1 MTTRTVGGHAYR
13 TLVAA
18 GGVGLIVTIVF
29 TFTVPHL
36 YGSALAQAW
45 AWGAVAPLYL
55 VGLLAVIVRPDHLSA
70 RWLGA
75 AGSLLAVETVAR
87 RVMQLG
93 EVDVP
98 WSVAGTFAVQV
109 ANLST
114 TAAIASVLIVF
125 PDDHYRYP
133 YQRRVL
139 RTIWIAPLLV
149 PVLLLLS
156 QPTLYF
162 APTWTGVDDT
172 NPAFVPGLSPFGS
185 LAETAYQWQYVGLW
199 GVGVVAMVVRYHR
212 ASPDARRQFRWPLAA
227 ATALVALDAA
237 SRSLNQFDPP
247 PVILGVPL
255 HFYGL
260 ILGLILLATS
270 ILVAVARHRLMGID
284 LWIRRTILFGGA
296 SAIIAFAYLGLAG
309 VLGLAVGQ
317 RVSLGVGV
325 LVTLVAV
332 VAFHPART
340 RLDTW
345 ARRWVFGRSVAGPEV
360 LRRVGDTLEDA
371 HDVSQLGANLV
382 RTVADG
388 LELEWVRM
396 SLSADGEGLSYPVA
410 AVGVGKDASA
420 VPDLVVPLI
429 DGGETVGFLECG
441 PKRDGEL
448 SKADETLVTTVA
460 RQAALAV
467 RNVRLTAEL
476 ASRLDELGRQAEELA
491 ASRSRLVRAQ
501 TEERHRIERNI
512 HDGVQ
517 QEIIAS
523 IAKIR
528 LARNQLARD
537 RELAATTLAGLQ
549 EDTLRMLDNLRELSR
564 GIHPPV
570 LTHRGLVE
578 ALRTQASLLPIEV
591 HVDVAPE
598 LRNARFP
605 DVVEEAA
612 YFVVSEGLTNVLKHA
627 GTDEATVRLDLD
639 DGRLTVE
646 VADRGGGCSSA
657 SPGTGIVGLQDRLS
671 SLGGDLRLD
680 DQPGGGTILSVVLPT
695 RVGDRHG

>member
-1 MTTRTVGGHAYR
+1 MTTRPVAGYAYR
-13 TLVAA
+13 ALVAA
-18 GGVGLIVTIVF
+18 GGLSLIVTVVF

-55 VGLLAVIVRPDHLSA
+55 VGLLAVLVRPDHLSA

-75 AGSLLAVETVAR
+75 AGSLLAVETVVR

-93 EVDVP
+93 EVGVP
-98 WSVAGTFAVQV
+98 WSVV
-109 ANLST
+109 ATVALHAT
-114 TAAIASVLIVF
+114 TLATAAAIASVLVVF

-139 RTIWIAPLLV
+139 RALWLYPVVV
-149 PVLLLLS
+149 PVLLLVGRPS
-156 QPTLYF
+156 LYF
-162 APTWTGVDDT
+162 PATWTGVDDS
-172 NPAFVPGLSPFGS
+172 NPAFIPGLAALG
-185 LAETAYQWQYVGLW
+185 TVGEVALDWRVVLW
-199 GVGVVAMVVRYHR
+199 AVGVAAMVVRYR
-212 ASPDARRQFRWPLAA
+212 GTEPAARRPFRWPLTAA
-227 ATALVALDAA
+227 VALVMLDAT
-237 SRSLNQFDPP
+237 SRVLHQLDSLS
-247 PVILGVPL
+247 VMGGVPL
-255 HFYGL
+255 QFYGL
-260 ILGLILLATS
+260 IPGLILLAVS

-317 RVSLGVGV
+317 RASLGVGV
-325 LVTLVAV
+325 LVTLAAV

-345 ARRWVFGRSVAGPEV
+345 ARRWVFGQSVAGPEV

-371 HDVSQLGANLV
+371 HDVSQLGTNLV
-382 RTVADG
+382 HTVADG

-396 SLSADGEGLSYPVA
+396 SLSADGEGLTHPVA
-410 AVGVGKDASA
+410 AVGVGEDESA

-476 ASRLDELGRQAEELA
+476 ASRLDELRRQAEELA
-491 ASRSRLVRAQ
+491 ASRSRLLHAQ

-537 RELAATTLAGLQ
+537 PELAGTTLAALQ

-578 ALRTQASLLPIEV
+578 ALRTQASLLPIDV
-591 HVDVAPE
+591 HIDVAPE
-598 LRNARFP
+598 LRDARFP

-627 GTDEATVRLDLD
+627 GTDEATVRLGLD

-646 VADRGGGCSSA
+646 VADRGGGYA
-657 SPGTGIVGLQDRLS
+657 GAPPGTGIVGLHDRLS
-671 SLGGDLRLD
+671 SLGGDLRLGD
-680 DQPGGGTILSVVLPT
+680 RPGGGTVLSAVLPT
-695 RVGDRHG
+695 GAGDRHG

>member
-1 MTTRTVGGHAYR
+1 MTTRTVTGHAYR
-13 TLVAA
+13 VLVAA
-18 GGVGLIVTIVF
+18 GGICLIVTVVF

-55 VGLLAVIVRPDHLSA
+55 VGLLAVLTRPDHLSA

-93 EVDVP
+93 EVGVP
-98 WSVAGTFAVQV
+98 WSVVGSVVLHV
-109 ANLST
+109 ATLAT
-114 TAAIASVLIVF
+114 TAAIASVLVVF
-125 PDDHYRYP
+125 PDDQYRYP

-139 RTIWIAPLLV
+139 RAIWLYPVVV
-149 PVLLLLS
+149 PALLLAG
-156 QPTLYF
+156 QPSLYIP
-162 APTWTGVDDT
+162 ATWTGVDDI
-172 NPAFVPGLSPFGS
+172 NPAFVPGLAPLGTA
-185 LAETAYQWQYVGLW
+185 AEVAFDWRVVLW
-199 GVGVVAMVVRYHR
+199 TVGVAAMIVRYR
-212 ASPDARRQFRWPLAA
+212 GTEPVARRQFRWPLTAA
-227 ATALVALDAA
+227 VALMTLDAT
-237 SRSLNQFDPP
+237 SRVLNQLDSPS
-247 PVILGVPL
+247 VVLGIPL
-255 HFYGL
+255 QFYGL
-260 ILGLILLATS
+260 IPGLILLAVS

-284 LWIRRTILFGGA
+284 LWIRRTILFGGT

-317 RVSLGVGV
+317 RVSLGLGV
-325 LVTLVAV
+325 LVTLAAV
-332 VAFHPART
+332 VAFYPART

-396 SLSADGEGLSYPVA
+396 SLSADGEGLSHPVA
-410 AVGVGKDASA
+410 AVGVGEDESA

-476 ASRLDELGRQAEELA
+476 ASRLDELRRQADELA
-491 ASRSRLVRAQ
+491 ASRSRLVHAQ
-501 TEERHRIERNI
+501 AEERHRIERNI

-528 LARNQLARD
+528 LARNQLTRD
-537 RELAATTLAGLQ
+537 PQLAGATLAGLQ

-578 ALRTQASLLPIEV
+578 ALRTQASLLPIDV
-591 HVDVAPE
+591 HFDVAPE
-598 LRNARFP
+598 LRDTRFP
-605 DVVEEAA
+605 EVVEEAA

-627 GTDEATVRLDLD
+627 RTDKATVRLDLD

-646 VADRGGGCSSA
+646 VADRGDGCTGA
-657 SPGTGIVGLQDRLS
+657 SPGTGLVGLHDRLS

-680 DQPGGGTILSVVLPT
+680 EKPGGGTTLHAVLPAE
-695 RVGDRHG
+695 VGDRHG